1 MLVQYFSIFSQ
12 DMQQLR
18 DVLRQDIQ
26 QLMDN
31 QTMVIE
37 RLVKA
42 AGHTGLDAHVNRV
55 NRDVA
60 QLEMNTMHHNAI

>member
-1 MLVQYFSIFSQ
+1 MNLKQ

-31 QTMVIE
+31 QTMAIE
-37 RLVKA
+37 RLVKDCCSFR
-42 AGHTGLDAHVNRV
+42 GSLLPERNS
-55 NRDVA
+55 
-60 QLEMNTMHHNAI
+60 